1 MLNLCRALAISQS
14 KAMCGLTSQ
23 VLARDFKAGG
33 HPDLISAAKL
43 QHADLG
49 LQSSAIFRNLLQ
61 SFAIFCN
68 LLTRKMGV
76 KCSGCNGYEKSG
88 DERFF
93 APHPPTF
100 CPHARYFAAYHHE
113 RALRAIPLFPLPT
126 SLSTRWARDT
136 RIMRVR
142 HARKSRQ

>member
-1 MLNLCRALAISQS
+1 MPSVSDFAVESDVWPHIASPGQ
-14 KAMCGLTSQ
+14 GLQ
-23 VLARDFKAGG
+23 GG
-33 HPDLISAAKL
+33 FRLISSAKL

-68 LLTRKMGV
+68 LLTPKMGV
-76 KCSGCNGYEKSG
+76 KYSGCNGYEKSG

-126 SLSTRWARDT
+126 SLSTHWARDT